1 MNRINQQRLIAYRL
15 ERGLA
20 VRQVARD
27 CGIEIAV
34 LNRLE
39 TLDDPNTSTLSVS
52 QLMRIAD
59 HLGIPITDLFANDD
73 DNEHAPPPTESN
85 DPRLLGAL
93 LRALDS
99 ATSVVVLADSLEW
112 DIPRVHAAAETLRHH
127 LHFAGM
133 TLYKNAGFMSIR
145 PVDDRHADAELAA
158 RRHPRITASRSLVTP
173 ARARLLYRAAHTP
186 ISPHSLSG
194 NDRTNV
200 AVLIKAGL
208 LTENEDRFFIP
219 SQQVVDSLQPPTP
232 N

>member
-39 TLDDPNTSTLSVS
+39 TLDDSNTSPLSVS

-59 HLGIPITDLFANDD
+59 HLGIPVTDLFTNDD
-73 DNEHAPPPTESN
+73 DCAAPPPETD

-93 LRALDS
+93 LRALNSD
-99 ATSVVVLADSLEW
+99 TPVVVIAASLDW
-112 DIPRVHAAAETLRHH
+112 DIPRVHTAADTLRQH
-127 LHFAGM
+127 LRPAGM
-133 TLYKNAGFMSIR
+133 TIYKESGLISIR
-145 PVDDRHADAELAA
+145 PLDDRHAEAELAA
-158 RRHPRITASRSLVTP
+158 RRHPRARAAQTLLTP
-173 ARARLLYRAAHTP
+173 ARARLLYRAARTP

-194 NDRTNV
+194 SDRTNV
-200 AVLIKAGL
+200 AVLIKAGVL
-208 LTENEDRFFIP
+208 VENEDRFFVP
-219 SQQVVDSLQPPTP
+219 SGDVLESLVPVG
-232 N
+232 